1 MLDQKTIDNIRET
14 GHMQGA
20 EAVEERNRI
29 LRQELG
35 FRVADRAEYAL
46 IASCFL
52 PTLITQDMK
61 AFKNL
66 LEYLEIDY
74 TLLPKERCCGNLL
87 YRMAL
92 KDKTGEELKQAV
104 VIAQEF
110 LEDNLRQAGEVGASK
125 VVAYCVGCDLAYE
138 RLRATIPVEIMWYPS
153 LLARLF
159 RGGKLELKADYYAG
173 CHYFYHRTNNSLPDL
188 DSPLRILKRIEG
200 LELNQLDD
208 RLCCTRPQQ
217 MEPLLA
223 SIENKTI
230 ITVCTG
236 CAMNLQAALKD
247 RGDYRVVMLPEV
259 AWASVS
265 DHSL

>member
-1 MLDQKTIDNIRET
+1 MLDQKTIGNIRET

-20 EAVEERNRI
+20 DGMEERNRV

-52 PTLITQDMK
+52 PTLVTQDMR

-66 LEYLEIDY
+66 LEYLEVDY

-87 YRMAL
+87 YHMAFQ
-92 KDKTGEELKQAV
+92 DKTGEDMDQADLL
-104 VIAQEF
+104 AREF
-110 LEDNLRQAGEVGASK
+110 LDDNLRQARQVGAGK
-125 VVAYCVGCDLAYE
+125 VVAYCVGCDLVYD
-138 RLRATIPVEIMWYPS
+138 RLRGTVPEEIMWYPT

-173 CHYFYHRTNNSLPDL
+173 CNYFYWRTNDSLPDL
-188 DSPLRILKRIEG
+188 DSPLTILKQIEG

-217 MEPLLA
+217 MESLVA

-236 CAMNLQAALKD
+236 CAMNLQVALKD